1 MSEIDANRKQMSID
15 FEYDDRVVKLAL
27 ELAIMMTPHLA
38 PGFTTNQVTALA
50 TKMAWKA
57 ASSMDKF
64 AEPSEKMRCHTC
76 DAMVGPKERARTVV
90 CLQCGLTGGSPG
102 SDG

>member
-1 MSEIDANRKQMSID
+1 VIGQNQKQTTLD

-27 ELAIMMTPHLA
+27 EIAIMITPFMESGMT
-38 PGFTTNQVTALA
+38 TSKITALA
-50 TKMAWKA
+50 TKISWKA
-57 ASSMDKF
+57 AKTLDKF

-90 CLQCGLTGGSPG
+90 CLQCGMTGGSPG
-102 SDG
+102 CDGR